1 MSRPG
6 FDTEA
11 GVALT
16 VEQGQSLL
24 RAGSSRLVRSMTL
37 ILGVLC
43 GVVLA
48 HRLWVGTPQYGG
60 ASGPGVVA
68 SAWCLWLLHRGQ
80 LRHAIALLL
89 WCMVLLPMLFG
100 LTSYGLGAPGMV
112 VVPVAVMAAAWLLP
126 STHGIA
132 MMVLATVGLVAT
144 YALTFSGTA
153 TLIRPEPFQQMLALV
168 GTVVIGLFVGLF
180 GARALRAEL
189 VRVRA
194 AEQAQHRLNLEL
206 ESRVAARTAELTTT
220 LQDLKQ
226 TQFELV
232 QSEKLAALGAMV
244 TGIAHELNTPV
255 GNAMM
260 VVSTLAEQQRE
271 LERNLAHGLK
281 RSALDQFLLS
291 VRDGNELLERSLQ
304 RAADLVAT
312 FKQVAVDQSSAHRSQ
327 FMLDEVLPS
336 IMLTCRPTLE
346 RPGIRFACDVA
357 PGLEMDSYSAPLGQ
371 VLITL
376 LGNAMK
382 HAFEGRGTGQLQLR
396 AQALDDDWVRI
407 RVTDDG
413 VGIPSDNLPRVFDP
427 FFTTKLGQ
435 GGSGLGLH
443 IAHNIVTSMLG
454 GRIQVRSEAGQGSE
468 FCVEL
473 PRVAPLV
480 RL

>member
-1 MSRPG
+1 MTREGDQADVHSQAAGTARLVRTMTLTVGGVCVVVLLHRLAVGLPWYQGATLPG
-6 FDTEA
+6 I
-11 GVALT
+11 GVAALCLL
-16 VEQGQSLL
+16 LL
-24 RAGSSRLVRSMTL
+24 RAGHLQWTIS
-37 ILGVLC
+37 
-43 GVVLA
+43 
-48 HRLWVGTPQYGG
+48 
-60 ASGPGVVA
+60 
-68 SAWCLWLLHRGQ
+68 
-80 LRHAIALLL
+80 LLL
-89 WCMVLLPMLFG
+89 WSMALLPVLLGMSTFG
-100 LTSYGLGAPGMV
+100 TGAPGLMV
-112 VVPVAVMAAAWLLP
+112 LPVAVMAAAWLLP
-126 STHGIA
+126 TRHSIA
-132 MMVLATVGLVAT
+132 MTAVSGALCVVGFALVS
-144 YALTFSGTA
+144 SGVMRVGSA
-153 TLIRPEPFQQMLALV
+153 EPVYQLLALL
-168 GTVVIGLFVGLF
+168 GTMVIGLSVGLY

-194 AEQAQHRLNLEL
+194 AEQAQHRLNQEL
-206 ESRVAARTAELTTT
+206 ESRVTARTAELTTT
-220 LQDLKQ
+220 LQELRQ

-271 LERNLAHGLK
+271 LERNLTHGLK

-304 RAADLVAT
+304 RTADLVAT

-327 FMLDEVLPS
+327 FMLDEVLPT

-346 RPGIRFACDVA
+346 RPGIHFACDVA
-357 PGLEMDSYSAPLGQ
+357 PGLEMDSYSGPLGQ

-382 HAFEGRGTGQLQLR
+382 HAFEGRGAGQLRLR
-396 AQALDDDWVRI
+396 AEAMGDDWVRI
-407 RVTDDG
+407 SVTDDG
-413 VGIPSDNLPRVFDP
+413 VGIPRENLPRVFDP

-443 IAHNIVTSMLG
+443 IAHNIVTGMLG
-454 GRIQVRSEAGQGSE
+454 GRIQVHSEAGRGSE
-468 FCVEL
+468 FRVEL

-480 RL
+480 RP

>member
-1 MSRPG
+1 MKREG
-6 FDTEA
+6 DQA
-11 GVALT
+11 DAHAQVH
-16 VEQGQSLL
+16 L
-24 RAGSSRLVRSMTL
+24 RAGSARLVRNMALVVGMLS
-37 ILGVLC
+37 
-43 GVVLA
+43 GVVLL
-48 HRLWVGTPQYGG
+48 HRF
-60 ASGPGVVA
+60 ASGLRWYDGATVPGIAVA
-68 SAWCLWLLHRGQ
+68 ALCLVLLHGGHLQ
-80 LRHAIALLL
+80 WAISLLL
-89 WCMVLLPMLFG
+89 WSMALLPVFLGLSAFG
-100 LTSYGLGAPGMV
+100 MGAPGLMV
-112 VVPVAVMAAAWLLP
+112 LPVAVMAAAWLLP
-126 STHGIA
+126 ARHSVA
-132 MMVLATVGLVAT
+132 MAAVAAVLCVTGYALVFRGVLAVGAVQPL
-144 YALTFSGTA
+144 YQL
-153 TLIRPEPFQQMLALV
+153 LALL
-168 GTVVIGLFVGLF
+168 GTMVIGLFIGLY

-206 ESRVAARTAELTTT
+206 ESRVTARTAELTTT
-220 LQDLKQ
+220 LQELRQ

-271 LERNLAHGLK
+271 LERKLAHGLK
-281 RSALDQFLLS
+281 RSVLDQFLYV

-304 RAADLVAT
+304 RTADLVAT

-346 RPGIRFACDVA
+346 RPGIRFTCDVA
-357 PGLEMDSYSAPLGQ
+357 PGLEMDSYSGPLGQ

-382 HAFEGRGTGQLQLR
+382 HAFEGCSVGQLQLR
-396 AQALDDDWVRI
+396 AHALGDDWVRI
-407 RVTDDG
+407 SVTDDG
-413 VGIPSDNLPRVFDP
+413 VGIPRYNLPRVFDP

-443 IAHNIVTSMLG
+443 IAHNIVTGMLG

-473 PRVAPLV
+473 PRRAPCLS
-480 RL
+480 L

>member
-1 MSRPG
+1 MKREGDQVDAQPL
-6 FDTEA
+6 
-11 GVALT
+11 VHLH
-16 VEQGQSLL
+16 
-24 RAGSSRLVRSMTL
+24 AGSARLVRNMAL
-37 ILGVLC
+37 IVGVLC
-43 GVVLA
+43 VVVLM
-48 HRLWVGTPQYGG
+48 HRF
-60 ASGPGVVA
+60 ASGLRWYDGATLPGIIAAAV
-68 SAWCLWLLHRGQ
+68 CLLLLRGGHLQ
-80 LRHAIALLL
+80 WAVSLLL
-89 WCMVLLPMLFG
+89 WSMALLPIFLGLSAFGMSAPGLMVL
-100 LTSYGLGAPGMV
+100 
-112 VVPVAVMAAAWLLP
+112 PVAVMAAAWLLP
-126 STHGIA
+126 PRHSVIMTAVAAALCVTGYA
-132 MMVLATVGLVAT
+132 LVSQGVLAVGAAQPL
-144 YALTFSGTA
+144 YQL
-153 TLIRPEPFQQMLALV
+153 LALL
-168 GTVVIGLFVGLF
+168 GTMVIGLFIGLY

-189 VRVRA
+189 VHVRA

-206 ESRVAARTAELTTT
+206 ESRVAGRTAELTST

-304 RAADLVAT
+304 RTADLVAT

-327 FMLDEVLPS
+327 FMLDEVLPA

-346 RPGIRFACDVA
+346 RPGIHFTCDVA
-357 PGLEMDSYSAPLGQ
+357 PGLEMDSYSGPLGQ

-396 AQALDDDWVRI
+396 AQALGDDWVRI
-407 RVTDDG
+407 SVTDDG

-443 IAHNIVTSMLG
+443 IAHNIVTGMLG